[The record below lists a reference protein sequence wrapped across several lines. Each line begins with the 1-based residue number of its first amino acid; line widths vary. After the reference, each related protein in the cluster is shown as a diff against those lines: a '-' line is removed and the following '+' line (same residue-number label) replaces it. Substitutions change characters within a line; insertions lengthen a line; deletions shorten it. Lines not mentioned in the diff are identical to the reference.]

1 MRTNKFKSIFIIPL
15 GLFISLGMV
24 FNSCEL
30 SDQADI
36 QDNGETVDV
45 SVENELYTAD
55 VFDEVIEVA
64 DEAVDLY
71 ESSSSSLKSANGFGY
86 SRLSEC
92 VTVTREVEQSTIV
105 MTINFG
111 DTNCFCNDGRERRG
125 KIIMTHEGRYFDS
138 LVYTTFSFEDFFVD
152 DNQVVGNK
160 TVTQTV
166 NADSQRVSSIVID
179 GSLILANNGGKITY
193 RSEKNR
199 TIAEGSD
206 TRTKR
211 DDVIETTSGSN
222 LTTDSNVEQKNQI
235 KDLKA
240 TPAKEQN
247 NEKDGKQTVTI
258 NAEGK
263 KPEVKEVPVDQLNKT
278 EIQKV
283 QKQIKQARIGQRQ
296 QKRAGQAAQQKKQIQ
311 RRQGHW

>member
-1 MRTNKFKSIFIIPL
+1 MRTNKFKSIFIISL

-92 VTVTREVEQSTIV
+92 VTVTREVEQGTIV

-111 DTNCFCNDGRERRG
+111 DTNCLCNDGRERRG

-138 LVYTTFSFEDFFVD
+138 LVYITFSFEDFFVD

-160 TVTQTV
+160 SVTQTV

-179 GSLILANNGGKITY
+179 GSLILANNGGTITY
-193 RSEKNR
+193 SSEKTR
-199 TIAEGSD
+199 TIVEGSD

-211 DDVIETTSGSN
+211 DDVIETTGGST
-222 LTTDSNVEQKNQI
+222 LTTDSVQVVMTILEPLVRKNEIGCFMYIIQGIMQI
-235 KDLKA
+235 EKTGESVLTIDYGDGTCDNLADVTQDGVTTTIELKR
-240 TPAKEQN
+240 KC
-247 NEKDGKQTVTI
+247 
-258 NAEGK
+258 AETG
-263 KPEVKEVPVDQLNKT
+263 N
-278 EIQKV
+278 
-283 QKQIKQARIGQRQ
+283 
-296 QKRAGQAAQQKKQIQ
+296 
-311 RRQGHW
+311 